1 MPDIRAGTLADVA
14 WTRRPAGNHPQV
26 CCDTYRFLT
35 YGGLLDGDRWRVPA
49 LFLGYGSAEVQG
61 RFGLLVG
68 SFGAFAIALRTL
80 RV

>member
-1 MPDIRAGTLADVA
+1 MA
-14 WTRRPAGNHPQV
+14 V
-26 CCDTYRFLT
+26 CWAVIGGVFL
-35 YGGLLDGDRWRVPA
+35 A

-61 RFGLLVG
+61 HVGLLVG